1 MNSTWSLRL
10 SVAVLSSAVVVYE
23 IALTRL
29 FSFLLHYHFTF
40 LVVSGAICGLG
51 VGAAIAFFLK
61 LAAERTAAW
70 VAGVAQG
77 FAGGMFVEAGVVW
90 WGWCL

>member
-10 SVAVLSSAVVVYE
+10 SVAVLSAAVVVYE

-51 VGAAIAFFLK
+51 VGAAIAFFIK
-61 LAAERTAAW
+61 PA
-70 VAGVAQG
+70 
-77 FAGGMFVEAGVVW
+77 
-90 WGWCL
+90 

>member
-10 SVAVLSSAVVVYE
+10 SVAVLSAAVVVYE

-51 VGAAIAFFLK
+51 VGAAIAFFIK
-61 LAAERTAAW
+61 PAAEALCGELSQHIDPEIPTLHW
-70 VAGVAQG
+70 
-77 FAGGMFVEAGVVW
+77 
-90 WGWCL
+90 